1 MGWSVAQLDA
11 TAPAMLTA
19 AMLEESPGVTPSN
32 LLVCVGDNIAV
43 EEENFLKCESL
54 PSCCTSE

>member
-1 MGWSVAQLDA
+1 MGWSVAALDA

-19 AMLEESPGVTPSN
+19 AMLEESPGVTPGN

-43 EEENFLKCESL
+43 EEENFLK
-54 PSCCTSE
+54 